1 MLEKHIANV
10 RSNSLFEGTD
20 FKLAACDRPLN
31 DKVAKECGFNALSI
45 RVVKVIVI
53 LLLAYSLSMLEVFF
67 ICPFF

>member
-1 MLEKHIANV
+1 V

-45 RVVKVIVI
+45 RVVQVIMI
-53 LLLAYSLSMLEVFF
+53 LFFFAYSLSMLEVFF
-67 ICPFF
+67 ICTL